1 MAATPDALSSHASA
15 PALSPGGLSYASKQ
29 PAAAAAVR
37 RPPAGHWL
45 SLRRFR
51 TERWTR
57 THALAATFMGAL
69 GVAATWDVWVDIF
82 YKAYKEPE
90 YSHIFLVPI
99 VAIWMVF
106 VRRLRFRHCKPSGT
120 SLGFVFAA
128 AGCAISTFGYYRG
141 FDTLRYGGA
150 VAVVVGCVLSV
161 LGKQALFRFFPAIA
175 VLVFLIPVPQYYR
188 LKIAVPLQTW
198 TAQVSQVVLE
208 SLGVPIERSANSL
221 SINGAPVNIVEA
233 CNGLR
238 MVFALILVS
247 YAFSFGLPLRNSV
260 RFVILLASPLSAIAC
275 NVVRILPNIWIYG
288 YWSSDKNLN
297 EHVGKLFHDWSGWLM
312 LPISF
317 VILLGIIKLLRWA
330 MIPVMKYTLA
340 S

>member
-1 MAATPDALSSHASA
+1 MSATPDVFSAHASA
-15 PALSPGGLSYASKQ
+15 SALAPASPTAPLNYAPK
-29 PAAAAAVR
+29 PAAVR
-37 RPPAGHWL
+37 RPPAGEWL

-57 THALAATFMGAL
+57 THALAAAVMGLL
-69 GVAATWDVWVDIF
+69 GVLATWDVWVDIF
-82 YKAYKEPE
+82 SKAYKEPE
-90 YSHIFLVPI
+90 YSHIFLVPV
-99 VAIWMVF
+99 VAVWMVF

-120 SLGFVFAA
+120 AMGFGFAA
-128 AGCAISTFGYYRG
+128 LGWAISAFGYYRG
-141 FDTLRYGGA
+141 YQTLWHGGA
-150 VAVVVGCVLSV
+150 VMVVVGCVLSV
-161 LGKQALFRFFPAIA
+161 LGKQALFKFFPAIA
-175 VLVFLIPVPQYYR
+175 VLVFLIPVPQQYR
-188 LKIAVPLQTW
+188 LRVAVPLQTW
-198 TAQVSQVVLE
+198 TAQVAQVVLE
-208 SLGVPIERSANSL
+208 SVGVPIERSQNSL
-221 SINGAPVNIVEA
+221 SVNGAAVNIVEA

-260 RFVILLASPLSAIAC
+260 RFMVLLASPLSAIAC
-275 NVVRILPNIWIYG
+275 NVVRILPTVWIYG
-288 YWSSDKNLN
+288 YWSNDKRVN
-297 EHVGKLFHDWSGWLM
+297 EHVGQLFHDWSGWLM